1 VIALPTSPPPKPGE
15 TTCDVAEYILM
26 APSNFF
32 ALLMIECERFDVKP
46 GDYTLI
52 IQYQSIMPNDL
63 APKPLF
69 PLPYWTRENKP
80 LVSKLHISVTP

>member
-1 VIALPTSPPPKPGE
+1 
-15 TTCDVAEYILM
+15 M

-32 ALLMIECERFDVKP
+32 GFIDELSVRDLMSKP

-52 IQYQSIMPNDL
+52 IQYQSIMPNAL
-63 APKPLF
+63 VPKPLF